1 MFPIELADLGVVDK
15 YLEELFCLVVGDRED
30 RKGLHDENI
39 PVEEELILLNICFF
53 HPKLHIKG
61 LM

>member
-1 MFPIELADLGVVDK
+1 LGVVDK